1 MSRTE
6 AKESYEFGPFHLDPE
21 NRRLLR
27 DGQPISLTTKAF
39 DALLLLLERSGR
51 LVLKD
56 DLMKALWPDTFVEEA
71 NLTQTVFMLRK
82 ALGESGS
89 DQRYIMTVP
98 GHGYRFTSDVRQVW
112 ANRHSEVDAPGPPTL
127 SGSKPEAE
135 HSTPRRWPVLIA
147 VAAGLIAALGAYL
160 QWTRSRPRPQPSS
173 GRTMLAVLP
182 FENLTGDAGQ
192 DYFSDGLTEEVI
204 AQLGRLDAQHLGVIA
219 RTSVM
224 RYKHS
229 QEQLDQIGRELGV
242 QYVLEGSVRR
252 DSGKVRIA
260 AKLIQVKD
268 QTELWAR
275 QYDRELSNLLALQAE
290 IARDTADEI
299 QLTLGDGHKKVSGV
313 PARQPSLSPSA
324 YEAYEL
330 YLKGRYF
337 WNKRTPQSLQQA
349 IGYFQQAIAKDPGQA
364 RAYAGLADSYS
375 SLGGLLGFFS
385 PRDFL
390 PQAKAEAIKALEVD
404 DTLAEAHFSLAEI
417 KLKWEWDW
425 PSAEREYK
433 RAIELNPNYA
443 EAHQGYGTY
452 LEALARFEEAIAE
465 RKRAQELDPL
475 SPYRTADVGYPF
487 YWAGQYDQAIEHYR
501 RGLELDPSFFWSHL
515 WIGEA
520 YVEKGMQEEAIG
532 EIRKAVALSGG
543 NTRALATLGHAY
555 AVSGRRSEALKVLN
569 DLKARSKQSY
579 VSPYFIALIYAGLG
593 ENDRTLEWLEK
604 AYQERHPYL
613 ILLKVQPVFR
623 SLHSDPRFQ
632 DLLRRVGLAQ

>member
-1 MSRTE
+1 MSVE
-6 AKESYEFGPFHLDPE
+6 VKALYEFGPFHLDPE
-21 NRRLLR
+21 NRLLLR
-27 DGQPISLTTKAF
+27 DGQPICLTPKAF

-51 LVLKD
+51 LVSKD
-56 DLMKALWPDTFVEEA
+56 DLMKALWPDTFVEES

-82 ALGESGS
+82 ALGESGG
-89 DQRYIMTVP
+89 DQHYIRTVP
-98 GHGYRFTSDVRQVW
+98 GRGYRFAAEVTRVS
-112 ANRHSEVDAPGPPTL
+112 ANRHPELDALGPSSP
-127 SGSKPEAE
+127 SAIRREAE
-135 HSTPRRWPVLIA
+135 HSTRWRWPAVVTLAIALI
-147 VAAGLIAALGAYL
+147 VAAAAYL
-160 QWTRSRPRPQPSS
+160 QWTRSRPRPQPS
-173 GRTMLAVLP
+173 RRMMLAVLP

-192 DYFSDGLTEEVI
+192 EYFSDGLTEEVI

-224 RYKHS
+224 RYKRS

-260 AKLIQVKD
+260 AKLIQVND

-330 YLKGRYF
+330 YLKGRYS
-337 WNKRTPQSLQQA
+337 WNKRTPQGLQQA
-349 IGYFQQAIAKDPGQA
+349 VEYFQQAIAKDPGQA

-390 PQAKAEAIKALEVD
+390 PQAKAEAIKALEID
-404 DTLAEAHFSLAEI
+404 DTLAEAYFSLAEI

-452 LEALARFEEAIAE
+452 LEALARFAEAIAE

-487 YWAGQYDQAIEHYR
+487 YWAGQYDQAIEQYR
-501 RGLELDPSFFWSHL
+501 RGLVLDPSFFWSHL

-520 YVEKGMQEEAIG
+520 YVEKGMHEEAIA
-532 EIRKAVALSGG
+532 EIRKAVALSEG

-569 DLKARSKQSY
+569 ELKARSKQSY

-623 SLHSDPRFQ
+623 SLHSDPHFQ
-632 DLLRRVGLAQ
+632 DLLRRVGLGQ